1 MKAEEF
7 TKILKPLIEKTVKE
21 VLLQEGVLSRVVS
34 EVARGMQTTIVE
46 TKSPSKPRVDD
57 VEKLQEAKRLEIERK
72 RKLLD
77 ATGIR
82 GVDVFEGTK
91 QIAESS
97 NPHSALSGV
106 SPDDSGVDISAIQRL
121 SGGKWSRLAGG
132 KNG

>member
-1 MKAEEF
+1 MKAEDF
-7 TKILKPLIEKTVKE
+7 KNILKPLIEKTVKE

-34 EVARGMQTTIVE
+34 EVAKGMQTTIVE
-46 TKSPSKPRVDD
+46 SSPRQKTDSNNLQQ
-57 VEKLQEAKRLEIERK
+57 LQEAKRAEIERK

-97 NPHSALSGV
+97 NPHSALSGI
-106 SPDDSGVDISAIQRL
+106 SPDDSGVDISAIQKL

>member
-1 MKAEEF
+1 M
-7 TKILKPLIEKTVKE
+7 
-21 VLLQEGVLSRVVS
+21 SRVVS
-34 EVARGMQTTIVE
+34 EVAKGMQTTIVE
-46 TKSPSKPRVDD
+46 SSPRQKTDSNNLQQ
-57 VEKLQEAKRLEIERK
+57 LQEAKRAEIERK

-106 SPDDSGVDISAIQRL
+106 SPDDSGVDITAIQKL

>member
-1 MKAEEF
+1 MKAEDF
-7 TKILKPLIEKTVKE
+7 KNILKPLIEKTAKE

-34 EVARGMQTTIVE
+34 EVAKGMQTTIVE
-46 TKSPSKPRVDD
+46 SSPRQKTDSNNLQQ
-57 VEKLQEAKRLEIERK
+57 LQEAKRAEIERK

-97 NPHSALSGV
+97 NPHSALSGI
-106 SPDDSGVDISAIQRL
+106 SPDDSGVDISAIQKL

>member
-1 MKAEEF
+1 MKVEDF
-7 TKILKPLIEKTVKE
+7 KNILKPLIEKTVKE

-46 TKSPSKPRVDD
+46 SAPQQKTEIDD
-57 VEKLQEAKRLEIERK
+57 LQQLQEAKRAEIERK
-72 RKLLD
+72 RKLLN
-77 ATGIR
+77 ATGIK
-82 GVDVFEGTK
+82 GIDIFEGTK

-97 NPHSALSGV
+97 NPHSPLSGM
-106 SPDDSGVDISAIQRL
+106 SPEDSGIVISAIQKL